1 MSAGDFLFCGEKMPT
16 EKKIEQVKQ
25 VKEYLKSNPNIILT
39 DYRGLSVS
47 QIRQIR
53 NKLREKNI
61 AYKVVKNRLMK
72 IAVQDVGITEIIP
85 MLDGPVATAFNI
97 DEAAD
102 AAKAIS
108 GFTSEFSD
116 FEIKG
121 GFLDGQLLTSS
132 QIKQLSKLPG
142 REQLV
147 AQLLGT
153 LLAPVSS
160 LARVINAPVQSLAM
174 ALRRIEESKASA

>member
-1 MSAGDFLFCGEKMPT
+1 MPA

-25 VKEYLKSNPNIILT
+25 IKEYLKNNPNIIFT

-61 AYKVVKNRLMK
+61 AYKVIKNRLMK
-72 IAVQDVGITEIIP
+72 IAAQDAGITEVIP

-97 DEAAD
+97 DEASD
-102 AAKAIS
+102 AAKVIS
-108 GFTSEFSD
+108 SFTSEFSE

-121 GFLDGQLLTSS
+121 GFLDGQLLTSQ
-132 QIKQLSKLPG
+132 QIKELSKLPG
-142 REQLV
+142 REQLI

-160 LARVINAPVQSLAM
+160 FARVINAPVQSLAR
-174 ALRRIEESKASA
+174 ALKQIEESKASA